1 MTRFNDSDR
10 RATSRGRDRDVS
22 MSLGSAVRRQACVVA
37 LGALLSFFGGN
48 GVEAAQNRSIAQIF
62 PPQNRKKRPPTVRKE
77 AEDAWA
83 LLTLQERSES
93 NGASDD
99 SGTRE

>member
-1 MTRFNDSDR
+1 VWFSGFLET
-10 RATSRGRDRDVS
+10 
-22 MSLGSAVRRQACVVA
+22 
-37 LGALLSFFGGN
+37 FF
-48 GVEAAQNRSIAQIF
+48 EAASCRPHPLSDSGQAGFPVAAAIF
-62 PPQNRKKRPPTVRKE
+62 PGKHTHVKGSEIFLPQNRKKRPPTVRKE

-99 SGTRE
+99 SGTQE